1 LLIKSA
7 LLGQIGSVREGWRF
21 IPKNQFIGGVKAM
34 AEKGSILLA
43 VSLAFILF
51 TGPVNGDI
59 TVHSGDRI
67 QKAIDSAAPGETI
80 LVSSGSYNESLVVD
94 KSLVLRGIDTGRG
107 QPQVQSDEGP
117 AIILLAKGVTIEGFA
132 IKSQSSGRESAGIL
146 IQSNDNLIMDNVV
159 HGCGNAGVVLSQA
172 INNTILGNLIEG
184 NGNEGIYLKNSSRN
198 RLEGNQIMDNRYG
211 LRLEDSHT
219 NKIVGNLLQ
228 NNEFEAM
235 YLEASHSN
243 LIEGNL
249 AEDNEEGLVMEK
261 SRSNLVARNDIQGN
275 EKGISLTSQE
285 SSLAVSTKGK
295 GVFISYNATPS
306 GAITPTNNTIYL
318 NNLSNEAN
326 AYDDGLNLWD
336 NGLIGNNYSDFN
348 DPEEG
353 CRGRKIC
360 ATSYS
365 IPGGPSIDEH
375 PQASPIREPG
385 LVSGR
390 GGAFMQLSGTSFLP
404 GGEMRL
410 NYTTPAGIDAWLG
423 LQSIALD
430 EENLAQDLYL
440 GENISGDI
448 LLTAPYMEGSF
459 KLVMHDSNAT
469 AVISLPFNVSTP
481 QISASPSSV
490 LTCEKITVSFQGAR
504 GGEKD
509 WIGMYRS
516 ESSNALSSQSLARR
530 ESGAVTFT
538 AEEAG
543 SYVFKLFATGESTP
557 LTSSNAVEVKADSG
571 HKMVA
576 EPSQVAP
583 GETVTVTYW
592 GAAPASVIGM
602 YGLTSPDKFDSGKRS
617 TGGKSC
623 GSMVWQLPSKPG
635 QYDFRLFGDD
645 VNRPILA
652 YSNVV
657 TVA

>member
-1 LLIKSA
+1 
-7 LLGQIGSVREGWRF
+7 
-21 IPKNQFIGGVKAM
+21 M
-34 AEKGSILLA
+34 AEKGFILLA

-51 TGPVNGDI
+51 TGPANGDI

-67 QKAIDSAAPGETI
+67 QKAIDSAAPGEII

-94 KSLVLRGIDTGRG
+94 KSLVLRGIDTGGG

-132 IKSQSSGRESAGIL
+132 IKSQSSRRESAGIL
-146 IQSNDNLIMDNVV
+146 IQSNDNLIIDNLV
-159 HGCGNAGVVLSQA
+159 HGCGNAGVVLSHA
-172 INNTILGNLIEG
+172 INNTILSNLIEG
-184 NGNEGIYLKNSSRN
+184 NGNEGMYLKNSSRN
-198 RLEGNQIMDNRYG
+198 RLEGNRIRDNRYG

-219 NKIVGNLLQ
+219 NEIVGNLLQ
-228 NNEFEAM
+228 NNQFEAM
-235 YLEASHSN
+235 YLQASHSN

-249 AEDNEEGLVMEK
+249 AEDNEVGLVMEK

-285 SSLAVSTKGK
+285 SSIAVSTK

-306 GAITPTNNTIYL
+306 GAITPSNNTIYL

-326 AYDDGLNLWD
+326 AYDDGLNRWD
-336 NGLIGNNYSDFN
+336 DGLIGNNYSDFN

-353 CRGRKIC
+353 CRGRTIC

-385 LVSGR
+385 LVSGM

-469 AVISLPFNVSTP
+469 AVISLPFNVSFP

-490 LTCEKITVSFQGAR
+490 LTCEKITVSFQGER

-543 SYVFKLFATGESTP
+543 SYVFKLFATGESIP
-557 LTSSNAVEVKADSG
+557 LASSNAVEVKADSG

-576 EPSQVAP
+576 EPSQVAA
-583 GETVTVTYW
+583 GGTVTVTYW

-657 TVA
+657 TVG

>member
-1 LLIKSA
+1 
-7 LLGQIGSVREGWRF
+7 
-21 IPKNQFIGGVKAM
+21 M

-59 TVHSGDRI
+59 NVHSGDRI
-67 QKAIDSAAPGETI
+67 QKAIDSAAPGEII

-107 QPQVQSDEGP
+107 QPQAQSDEGP

-146 IQSNDNLIMDNVV
+146 IQSNDNLIMDNLV

-198 RLEGNQIMDNRYG
+198 RLEGNRIRDNRYG

-249 AEDNEEGLVMEK
+249 VEDNEMGLVMKK
-261 SRSNLVARNDIQGN
+261 SRSNLVYKNDIQGN

-285 SSLAVSTKGK
+285 SSIAVSTKGK

-306 GAITPTNNTIYL
+306 GAIISSNNTIYL

-326 AYDDGLNLWD
+326 AYDDGLNRWD
-336 NGLIGNNYSDFN
+336 DGLIGNNYSDFN

-353 CRGRKIC
+353 CRGRTIC

-385 LVSGR
+385 LVSNM

-469 AVISLPFNVSTP
+469 AVISLPFNVSSP

-516 ESSNALSSQSLARR
+516 ESSNALSSQSLA
-530 ESGAVTFT
+530 
-538 AEEAG
+538 
-543 SYVFKLFATGESTP
+543 
-557 LTSSNAVEVKADSG
+557 
-571 HKMVA
+571 
-576 EPSQVAP
+576 
-583 GETVTVTYW
+583 
-592 GAAPASVIGM
+592 
-602 YGLTSPDKFDSGKRS
+602 
-617 TGGKSC
+617 
-623 GSMVWQLPSKPG
+623 
-635 QYDFRLFGDD
+635 
-645 VNRPILA
+645 
-652 YSNVV
+652 
-657 TVA
+657 